1 MIETK
6 RLTTDIQQQMA
17 ALSPAQRALL
27 ELRLMKKNQREQ
39 TRRQVIAARQLKSA
53 PLSYNQQGLWVLNQ
67 LMLGESV
74 YHTPTAARLT
84 GTLNVDALK
93 KALQSLI
100 DRHDALRT
108 VFKIVDGAPTQVIQ
122 DVKLEIPVVDL
133 TIMREAER
141 EAEALRI
148 LRYEARRPFDLSRG
162 PLIRSVIVRIGNDE
176 HILLVTM
183 HHIVMDDGSGDA
195 GSIVPGASS
204 TLMLK
209 GNGGNYHC
217 ENHPT
222 MVGSINSAT
231 APDPPSDPNPPVY

>member
-6 RLTTDIQQQMA
+6 RLTTDIQQQLA
-17 ALSPAQRALL
+17 ALSPARRALL

-93 KALQSLI
+93 KALQSLV

-122 DVKLEIPVVDL
+122 DVKLEIPLVDL
-133 TIMREAER
+133 TIMPEDER

-148 LRYEARRPFDLSRG
+148 LRYEARRPFDLSQG
-162 PLIRSVIVRIGNDE
+162 
-176 HILLVTM
+176 
-183 HHIVMDDGSGDA
+183 
-195 GSIVPGASS
+195 
-204 TLMLK
+204 
-209 GNGGNYHC
+209 
-217 ENHPT
+217 
-222 MVGSINSAT
+222 
-231 APDPPSDPNPPVY
+231 